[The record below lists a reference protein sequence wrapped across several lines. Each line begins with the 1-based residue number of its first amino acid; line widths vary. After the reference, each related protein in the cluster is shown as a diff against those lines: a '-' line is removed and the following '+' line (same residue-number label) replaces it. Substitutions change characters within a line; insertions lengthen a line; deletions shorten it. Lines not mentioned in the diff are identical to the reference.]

1 MVSHAG
7 MKPLGSPDLETLEMH
22 SLGAM
27 PYSASHILLCHSP
40 VYRIESHFFALV
52 QGKNINATIGTFRA

>member
-27 PYSASHILLCHSP
+27 PYSASHILLCNSC
-40 VYRIESHFFALV
+40 RIKSHFYALV